1 MSYQSLVAELTELTQ
16 AQLEAAKALDTAAL
30 NAATQARADL
40 LFELE
45 IELQDGVPEQE
56 RAALRPQVEA
66 LVLLEKRVN
75 VVVSLVSGSLDQL
88 VSYESPIYGRPSRQA
103 G

>member
-1 MSYQSLVAELTELTQ
+1 MSYGRLVAELTTLTQ
-16 AQLEAAKALDTAAL
+16 AQLEAARALDTEAL

-45 IELQDGVPEQE
+45 IELQDGVPEAE
-56 RAALRPQVEA
+56 RAALRPRVEA

-88 VSYESPIYGRPSRQA
+88 VSYESPVYGPPGRRA

>member
-1 MSYQSLVAELTELTQ
+1 MSYRRLIAELSEVTR
-16 AQLEAAKALDTAAL
+16 AQLDAAKSLDTEAL

-45 IELQDGVPEQE
+45 IELQDGVPEEE
-56 RAALRPQVEA
+56 RAGLRPQVEA

-88 VSYESPIYGRPSRQA
+88 VSYESPIYGRPGRRA